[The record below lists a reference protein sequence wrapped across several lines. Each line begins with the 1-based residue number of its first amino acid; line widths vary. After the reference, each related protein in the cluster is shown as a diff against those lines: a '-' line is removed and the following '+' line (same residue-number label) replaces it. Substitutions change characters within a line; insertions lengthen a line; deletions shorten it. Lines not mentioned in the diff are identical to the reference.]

1 MQLVVEKRPGS
12 DLCVLCVEDGKES
25 RVIAIFVNDGGA
37 SVDLYKRAANFS
49 FLTAHAQGAGGW
61 P

>member
-12 DLCVLCVEDGKES
+12 DLCVLCVDDGKES
-25 RVIAIFVNDGGA
+25 RIVAIFIHDDGEA
-37 SVDLYKRAANFS
+37 VDLYKRAANFS
-49 FLTAHAQGAGGW
+49 YLTAHAQGSDGW